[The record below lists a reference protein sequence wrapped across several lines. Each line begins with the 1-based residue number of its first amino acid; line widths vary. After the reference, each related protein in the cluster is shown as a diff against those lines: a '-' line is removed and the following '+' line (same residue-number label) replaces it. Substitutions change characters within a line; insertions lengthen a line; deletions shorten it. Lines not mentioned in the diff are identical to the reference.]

1 MRNLGSF
8 DYVIVGGG
16 TAGCVLA
23 NRLTASGRHRVL
35 LLEAFGAEVIYSPGH
50 LGTNGSVKMATE
62 IAATLTTRL
71 TTPARSGRA
80 RDLARPAFW
89 PGSIAVAT
97 PDSAASRLAV
107 LAPWWWFFLGAG
119 VAAAIKPLRLK
130 PLAALPALLAILPW
144 LPLPM
149 PVVA

>member
-1 MRNLGSF
+1 MIASLLIGIA
-8 DYVIVGGG
+8 VWCAAG
-16 TAGCVLA
+16 T
-23 NRLTASGRHRVL
+23 
-35 LLEAFGAEVIYSPGH
+35 
-50 LGTNGSVKMATE
+50 
-62 IAATLTTRL
+62 
-71 TTPARSGRA
+71 
-80 RDLARPAFW
+80 
-89 PGSIAVAT
+89 IAVAT

-149 PVVA
+149 PVVALGTVVWLPV